1 MVVFW
6 RIFLSVAV
14 FGPVGASQ
22 MKLNPIT
29 DTIMKRIHQQLSLE
43 QKIQM
48 LKEDFLDRD
57 QTTFVKIRR
66 TGRLGWES
74 SIPEGTP
81 YSDYI
86 LSPASDEDL
95 IKNSYRLAED
105 MIKVMD
111 TPFKVRVRI
120 SPDGSRTDGKT
131 VWVATEVFDDID
143 LPIGN
148 RIDTFLGLTIHE
160 GCHLLYT
167 DFSAYKGLTNRI
179 VKFLENILEDERI
192 ERVLG
197 QQKPGLANFL
207 KASKYYYFDRYV
219 QKLSQDPDKQVQD
232 TFSRLMNCIIS
243 LVRYPKTVNEADL
256 AEFADTLM
264 KVRPLLTP
272 YPESTLQCIEVAEK
286 IYDII
291 KEYLNEQEK
300 ERQSALEQNQQSDDQ
315 SQSGESSSQ
324 SGESG
329 NGNPSG
335 QGSSKKM
342 TSRQIAKKVEQDM
355 NDVFD
360 SIKEALESLT
370 GDPTKSSISADS
382 QSETV
387 KADRNLVGKICE
399 GRAERGTQSGTVVM
413 KSMPVMDK
421 YNDSLS
427 RVRRYIPAISKSLK
441 CSSME
446 YKLIHKGM
454 RSGMLDTGK
463 IAEAFQGVP
472 TVYMR
477 EGQVKSDRIA
487 VCILIDESGSMYGE
501 GETAAR
507 DTAVLLNE
515 AVGTLQ
521 NVDLY
526 IYGHSTDGGTALYVY
541 REKNYH
547 PKYALGGTDSRWG
560 NNDGTAIREAAAR
573 VRRHTQENVLF
584 FMISDGA
591 PNESVE
597 QVRQAVLDVEKQG
610 FAIVAVSIE
619 PTYDPS
625 LMYHRNVNLT
635 DMSTL
640 AVDLG
645 KMVKKA
651 ITDNTNR
658 KIQ

>member
-1 MVVFW
+1 
-6 RIFLSVAV
+6 
-14 FGPVGASQ
+14 

-29 DTIMKRIHQQLSLE
+29 DNIMKRIHQMSLE
-43 QKIQM
+43 EKMQM

-86 LSPASDEDL
+86 LSPASDEEL

-120 SPDGSRTDGKT
+120 SPDSSRTDGKT
-131 VWVATEVFDDID
+131 VWVATEVFDDTD

-179 VKFLENILEDERI
+179 VKFLENLLEDERI

-219 QKLSQDPDKQVQD
+219 QKVAQDPERQATD

-591 PNESVE
+591 PNESVQE
-597 QVRQAVLDVEKQG
+597 VRQAVLDVEKQG

-619 PTYDPS
+619 PQYDPS
-625 LMYHRNVNLT
+625 LMYHRNVNLS
-635 DMSTL
+635 DMSRL

-651 ITDNTNR
+651 IEDNTKR

>member
-14 FGPVGASQ
+14 IGPVGASQ

-86 LSPASDEDL
+86 LSPASDEEL

-120 SPDGSRTDGKT
+120 SPDSSRTDGKT
-131 VWVATEVFDDID
+131 VWVATEVFDDTD

-167 DFSAYKGLTNRI
+167 DFSSYKGLTNRV

-300 ERQSALEQNQQSDDQ
+300 ERQSASEQNQQSDDQ

-335 QGSSKKM
+335 QGNSKKM

-640 AVDLG
+640 AIDLG

-651 ITDNTNR
+651 IADNTNR

>member
-1 MVVFW
+1 
-6 RIFLSVAV
+6 
-14 FGPVGASQ
+14 

-29 DTIMKRIHQQLSLE
+29 DTIMKRIHQMSLE
-43 QKIQM
+43 EKIQT

-86 LSPASDEDL
+86 LSPASDEEL
-95 IKNSYRLAED
+95 IRNSYRLAED

-120 SPDGSRTDGKT
+120 SPDSSRTDGKT
-131 VWVATEVFDDID
+131 VWVATEVFDDTD

-179 VKFLENILEDERI
+179 VKFLENLLEDERI

-219 QKLSQDPDKQVQD
+219 QKVAQNPERQATD

-272 YPESTLQCIEVAEK
+272 YPGSTLQCIEVAEK
-286 IYDII
+286 IYEII
-291 KEYLNEQEK
+291 KDHLTEEEK
-300 ERQSALEQNQQSDDQ
+300 DRQKQPQPGQ
-315 SQSGESSSQ
+315 GEPTDGQPQDSE
-324 SGESG
+324 ESG
-329 NGNPSG
+329 NSGQSG
-335 QGSSKKM
+335 QGQKKM
-342 TSRQIAKKVEQDM
+342 TSRQIARKVEQDM

-370 GDPTKSSISADS
+370 GNPAKSSVSAES

-387 KADRNLVGKICE
+387 KANRNLIGKICE
-399 GRAERGTQSGTVVM
+399 GRAERGTQGDTVVM
-413 KSMPVMDK
+413 KAMPVMDK
-421 YNDSLS
+421 YNDSLA

-446 YKLIHKGM
+446 YKLIHRGM

-487 VCILIDESGSMYGE
+487 VCILIDESGSMYGD

-515 AVGTLQ
+515 AIGTLQ

-541 REKNYH
+541 REKSYR

-573 VRRHTQENVLF
+573 VRRHTKENVLF

-597 QVRQAVLDVEKQG
+597 TVRQAVLDVEKQG

-651 ITDNTNR
+651 IADNTNR

>member
-1 MVVFW
+1 
-6 RIFLSVAV
+6 
-14 FGPVGASQ
+14 
-22 MKLNPIT
+22 
-29 DTIMKRIHQQLSLE
+29 MKRIHQNLTTE

-48 LKEDFLDRD
+48 LTTDFLDRD

-81 YSDYI
+81 YSDYM
-86 LSPASDEDL
+86 LSPASDEEL

-105 MIKVMD
+105 MIKIMD
-111 TPFKVRVRI
+111 TPEKVIVRI
-120 SPDGSRTDGKT
+120 SPDGSKTNGKII
-131 VWVATEVFDDID
+131 WVATEVFDDTD

-148 RIDTFLGLTIHE
+148 RIDTFLGLAIHE
-160 GCHLLYT
+160 GCHVLYT
-167 DFSAYKGLTNRI
+167 DFSAYKGVTNGI
-179 VKFLENILEDERI
+179 VKFIENILEDERI
-192 ERVLG
+192 ERELG
-197 QQKPGLANFL
+197 HKKPGLANFL
-207 KASKYYYFDRYV
+207 KASKYYYFDRYS
-219 QKLSQDPDKQVQD
+219 QKMKDEGKTEGLE
-232 TFSRLMNCIIS
+232 TFPRLMNAIIS
-243 LVRYPKTVNEADL
+243 LVRYPKTVEMTDL
-256 AEFADTLM
+256 EEFADTLLQ
-264 KVRPLLTP
+264 VRELLTP
-272 YPESTLQCIEVAEK
+272 YPASTAQCVETAEK
-286 IYDII
+286 IFDII
-291 KEYLNEQEK
+291 KQYLLDEEK
-300 ERQSALEQNQQSDDQ
+300 EKQKQQASDGMQDGQPSDESGEGDGSSGQ
-315 SQSGESSSQ
+315 SQQPQIG
-324 SGESG
+324 
-329 NGNPSG
+329 G
-335 QGSSKKM
+335 QQPKPKKM

-370 GDPTKSSISADS
+370 GDPAKSNIASDS

-399 GRAERGTQSGTVVM
+399 GRAERGTQKGCVVIKEKPYKDRYM
-413 KSMPVMDK
+413 
-421 YNDSLS
+421 DSLA
-427 RVRRYIPAISKSLK
+427 RVRKYIPAISKSLK

-446 YKLIHKGM
+446 YKLIHRGM

-487 VCILIDESGSMYGE
+487 VCILIDESGSMYGD

-515 AVGTLQ
+515 AIGTLQ

-541 REKNYH
+541 REKSFC
-547 PKYALGGTDSRWG
+547 PKYALGSTDSRWG

-573 VRRHTQENVLF
+573 VRKHTKENVLF

-597 QVRQAVLDVEKQG
+597 TVRQAVLDVEKQG

-619 PTYDPS
+619 PQYDPS

-635 DMSTL
+635 DMSRL

-651 ITDNTNR
+651 IADNTNR

>member
-1 MVVFW
+1 
-6 RIFLSVAV
+6 
-14 FGPVGASQ
+14 
-22 MKLNPIT
+22 
-29 DTIMKRIHQQLSLE
+29 
-43 QKIQM
+43 M
-48 LKEDFLDRD
+48 LTTDFLDRD

-81 YSDYI
+81 YSDYM
-86 LSPASDEDL
+86 LSPASDEEL

-105 MIKVMD
+105 MIKIMD
-111 TPFKVRVRI
+111 TPVKVRLRI

-131 VWVATEVFDDID
+131 VWVATEVFDDAD

-160 GCHLLYT
+160 GCHVLYT
-167 DFSAYKGLTNRI
+167 DFGAYKGVTNRV

-192 ERVLG
+192 ERELG
-197 QQKPGLANFL
+197 EQKPGLANFL

-219 QKLSQDPDKQVQD
+219 QKMAEKPQDQAQS
-232 TFSRLMNCIIS
+232 TFSRLLNCIIS
-243 LVRYPKTVNEADL
+243 LVRYPKTVNMDDL
-256 AEFADTLM
+256 NEFADSLLQ
-264 KVRPLLTP
+264 VRPLLTP
-272 YPESTLQCIEVAEK
+272 YPTSTVQCVETAEK
-286 IYDII
+286 IFELI
-291 KEYLNEQEK
+291 KDYLKDEEK
-300 ERQSALEQNQQSDDQ
+300 ERQKQEQQQQGAGDGQPQDGTQESEGS
-315 SQSGESSSQ
+315 SQGGSSSG
-324 SGESG
+324 S
-329 NGNPSG
+329 
-335 QGSSKKM
+335 GSSGKASGKKM
-342 TSRQIAKKVEQDM
+342 TARQIAKKVEQDI

-360 SIKEALESLT
+360 QIAEALNDLT
-370 GDPTKSSISADS
+370 AEPEKSTISSDS

-399 GRAERGTQSGTVVM
+399 GRAERGTQKGCVVIKEKPYKDRYM
-413 KSMPVMDK
+413 
-421 YNDSLS
+421 DSLS
-427 RVRRYIPAISKSLK
+427 RVRKYIPAISKSLR

-477 EGQVKSDRIA
+477 EGQVKSDRIS

-515 AVGTLQ
+515 ALDSLP

-541 REKNYH
+541 REKSFR
-547 PKYALGGTDSRWG
+547 PKYALGSTDSRWG
-560 NNDGTAIREAAAR
+560 NNDGTAIREAASR
-573 VRRHTQENVLF
+573 VRKHTKENCLF

-591 PNESVE
+591 PNESVQ
-597 QVRQAVLDVEKQG
+597 QVRQAVVDVEKQG
-610 FAIVAVSIE
+610 FAIVAVSIA
-619 PTYDPS
+619 PQYDPS

-635 DMSTL
+635 DMSRL

-651 ITDNTNR
+651 ISDNSKR

>member
-1 MVVFW
+1 
-6 RIFLSVAV
+6 
-14 FGPVGASQ
+14 

-29 DTIMKRIHQQLSLE
+29 DNIMKRIHQMSLE
-43 QKIQM
+43 EKMQM

-86 LSPASDEDL
+86 LAPASDEEL
-95 IKNSYRLAED
+95 IRNSYRLAED
-105 MIKVMD
+105 MLKVMD

-120 SPDGSRTDGKT
+120 SPDSSRTDGKT
-131 VWVATEVFDDID
+131 VWVATEVFDDTD

-167 DFSAYKGLTNRI
+167 DFSAYQGLTNRI
-179 VKFLENILEDERI
+179 VKFLENLLEDERI

-219 QKLSQDPDKQVQD
+219 QKVAQDPDRQATD

-286 IYDII
+286 IYEII
-291 KEYLNEQEK
+291 KDHLTDEEK
-300 ERQSALEQNQQSDDQ
+300 DSQKQ
-315 SQSGESSSQ
+315 SQPGQGEPTDGQ
-324 SGESG
+324 PQDSGESG
-329 NGNPSG
+329 SSGQSG
-335 QGSSKKM
+335 QGPKKM

-370 GDPTKSSISADS
+370 GDPAKSSVSAES

-387 KADRNLVGKICE
+387 KANRNLVGKICE
-399 GRAERGTQSGTVVM
+399 GRAERGTQGDTVVM
-413 KSMPVMDK
+413 KAMPVMDK
-421 YNDSLS
+421 YNDSLA

-446 YKLIHKGM
+446 YKLIHRGM

-487 VCILIDESGSMYGE
+487 VCILIDESGSMYGD

-515 AVGTLQ
+515 AIGTLQ

-541 REKNYH
+541 REKSYR

-573 VRRHTQENVLF
+573 VRRHTKENVLF

-597 QVRQAVLDVEKQG
+597 MVRQAVLDVEKQG

-651 ITDNTNR
+651 IADNTNR

>member
-1 MVVFW
+1 M
-6 RIFLSVAV
+6 
-14 FGPVGASQ
+14 
-22 MKLNPIT
+22 
-29 DTIMKRIHQQLSLE
+29 SLE
-43 QKIQM
+43 QKIQT

-81 YSDYI
+81 YSDYM
-86 LSPASDEDL
+86 LSPASDEEL

-120 SPDGSRTDGKT
+120 SPDGSRTDCKT
-131 VWVATEVFDDID
+131 VWVATEVFDDTD

-167 DFSAYKGLTNRI
+167 DFGAYKGLTNRI
-179 VKFLENILEDERI
+179 VKFLENLLEDERI

-197 QQKPGLANFL
+197 EQKPGLANFL

-219 QKLSQDPDKQVQD
+219 QKMAQNPDQQQLE
-232 TFSRLMNCIIS
+232 TFARLLNCIIS
-243 LVRYPKTVNEADL
+243 LVRYPKTVNEADM

-264 KVRPLLTP
+264 QVRPLLTP
-272 YPESTLQCIEVAEK
+272 YPESTQQCIEVAEK
-286 IYDII
+286 IYEII
-291 KEYLNEQEK
+291 KDYLKEEEK
-300 ERQSALEQNQQSDDQ
+300 QKQQQQSAGGQGDPQDD
-315 SQSGESSSQ
+315 SQESSGESQLGS
-324 SGESG
+324 ESG
-329 NGNPSG
+329 SENSG
-335 QGSSKKM
+335 ATSSKKM
-342 TSRQIAKKVEQDM
+342 NSRQLAKKVEQDM

-370 GDPTKSSISADS
+370 GEPEKSNITSDS
-382 QSETV
+382 QSQTV

-399 GRAERGTQSGTVVM
+399 GRAERGTQKGCVVI
-413 KSMPVMDK
+413 KEKPYKDK
-421 YNDSLS
+421 YMDSLS
-427 RVRRYIPAISKSLK
+427 RVRKYIPAISKSLK

-477 EGQVKSDRIA
+477 EGQVKSDRIS

-515 AVGTLQ
+515 AIGTLQ

-541 REKNYH
+541 REKSFS
-547 PKYALGGTDSRWG
+547 PKYALGSTDSRWG

-573 VRRHTQENVLF
+573 VRKHTNENCLF

-597 QVRQAVLDVEKQG
+597 TVRQAVIDVEKQG

-619 PTYDPS
+619 PQYDPS

-635 DMSTL
+635 DMSRL

-651 ITDNTNR
+651 IADNTNR

>member
-1 MVVFW
+1 
-6 RIFLSVAV
+6 
-14 FGPVGASQ
+14 

-29 DTIMKRIHQQLSLE
+29 DNIMNRIHQKMSLE
-43 QKIQM
+43 QKIQT

-81 YSDYI
+81 YSDYM
-86 LSPASDEDL
+86 LSPASDEEL

-131 VWVATEVFDDID
+131 VWVATEVFDDTD

-167 DFSAYKGLTNRI
+167 DFSAYQGLTNRI
-179 VKFLENILEDERI
+179 VKFLENLLEDERI

-197 QQKPGLANFL
+197 EQKPGLANFL

-219 QKLSQDPDKQVQD
+219 QKMSQKEDQQQLD
-232 TFSRLMNCIIS
+232 TFPRLLNCIIS
-243 LVRYPKTVNEADL
+243 LVRYPKTVNETDL

-264 KVRPLLTP
+264 QVRPLLTP
-272 YPESTLQCIEVAEK
+272 YPESTQQCIEVAEK
-286 IYDII
+286 IYEII
-291 KEYLNEQEK
+291 KDYLNEEEK
-300 ERQSALEQNQQSDDQ
+300 QKQKESA
-315 SQSGESSSQ
+315 SGEDDPKDGQ
-324 SGESG
+324 PQPGSG
-329 NGNPSG
+329 
-335 QGSSKKM
+335 KKM
-342 TSRQIAKKVEQDM
+342 TSRQISKKVEQDM

-370 GDPTKSSISADS
+370 GDPEKSNITSDS
-382 QSETV
+382 QSQTV

-399 GRAERGTQSGTVVM
+399 GRAERGTQKGCIVIKEKPYKDRYM
-413 KSMPVMDK
+413 
-421 YNDSLS
+421 DSLS
-427 RVRRYIPAISKSLK
+427 RVRKYIPAISKSLK
-441 CSSME
+441 SSSME
-446 YKLIHKGM
+446 YKLIHRGM

-515 AVGTLQ
+515 AIGTLQ

-526 IYGHSTDGGTALYVY
+526 IYGHSTDGGTALYIY
-541 REKNYH
+541 RENSYR

-573 VRRHTQENVLF
+573 VRKYTKENVLF

-597 QVRQAVLDVEKQG
+597 EVRQAVLDVEKQG

-619 PTYDPS
+619 PQYDPS

-635 DMSTL
+635 DMSRL
-640 AVDLG
+640 AVELG

-651 ITDNTNR
+651 IADNTNR

>member
-14 FGPVGASQ
+14 IGPVGASQ

-29 DTIMKRIHQQLSLE
+29 DNIMKRIHQMSLE

-81 YSDYI
+81 YSDYM
-86 LSPASDEDL
+86 LSPASDEEL
-95 IKNSYRLAED
+95 IKNSYGLAED

-131 VWVATEVFDDID
+131 VWVATEVFDDVD

-167 DFSAYKGLTNRI
+167 DFGAYKGLTNRI
-179 VKFLENILEDERI
+179 VKFLENLLEDERI

-197 QQKPGLANFL
+197 EQKPGLANFL

-219 QKLSQDPDKQVQD
+219 HKMSQNQDQQQLD
-232 TFSRLMNCIIS
+232 TFARLLNCIIS

-256 AEFADTLM
+256 AEFAETLM
-264 KVRPLLTP
+264 QVRPLLTP
-272 YPESTLQCIEVAEK
+272 YPESTQQCIEVAEK
-286 IYDII
+286 IYEII
-291 KEYLNEQEK
+291 KDYLNEEEK
-300 ERQSALEQNQQSDDQ
+300 QKQKQQQKASESGEGDPQDGQ
-315 SQSGESSSQ
+315 PQSG
-324 SGESG
+324 SG
-329 NGNPSG
+329 
-335 QGSSKKM
+335 KKM
-342 TSRQIAKKVEQDM
+342 TSKQISKKVEQDM

-370 GDPTKSSISADS
+370 GDPEKSNITSDS
-382 QSETV
+382 QSQTV

-399 GRAERGTQSGTVVM
+399 GRAERGTQKGSVVM
-413 KSMPVMDK
+413 KAMPVMDK

-427 RVRRYIPAISKSLK
+427 RVRKYIPAISKSLR

-446 YKLIHKGM
+446 YKLIHRGM

-515 AVGTLQ
+515 AIGTLQ

-526 IYGHSTDGGTALYVY
+526 IYGHSTDGGTALYIY
-541 REKNYH
+541 RENSYR

-573 VRRHTQENVLF
+573 VRKYTKENVLF

-597 QVRQAVLDVEKQG
+597 EVRQAVLDVEKQG

-619 PTYDPS
+619 PQYDPS
-625 LMYHRNVNLT
+625 LMYHRNVNLS
-635 DMSTL
+635 DMSRL

-651 ITDNTNR
+651 IEDNTKR

>member
-1 MVVFW
+1 M
-6 RIFLSVAV
+6 
-14 FGPVGASQ
+14 
-22 MKLNPIT
+22 
-29 DTIMKRIHQQLSLE
+29 
-43 QKIQM
+43 
-48 LKEDFLDRD
+48 
-57 QTTFVKIRR
+57 
-66 TGRLGWES
+66 
-74 SIPEGTP
+74 
-81 YSDYI
+81 
-86 LSPASDEDL
+86 
-95 IKNSYRLAED
+95 
-105 MIKVMD
+105 
-111 TPFKVRVRI
+111 
-120 SPDGSRTDGKT
+120 
-131 VWVATEVFDDID
+131 
-143 LPIGN
+143 
-148 RIDTFLGLTIHE
+148 
-160 GCHLLYT
+160 
-167 DFSAYKGLTNRI
+167 
-179 VKFLENILEDERI
+179 
-192 ERVLG
+192 
-197 QQKPGLANFL
+197 
-207 KASKYYYFDRYV
+207 
-219 QKLSQDPDKQVQD
+219 
-232 TFSRLMNCIIS
+232 
-243 LVRYPKTVNEADL
+243 
-256 AEFADTLM
+256 
-264 KVRPLLTP
+264 
-272 YPESTLQCIEVAEK
+272 AEK
-286 IYDII
+286 IYEII
-291 KEYLNEQEK
+291 KDHLTEEEK
-300 ERQSALEQNQQSDDQ
+300 DRQKQ
-315 SQSGESSSQ
+315 SQPGQGEPTDGQ
-324 SGESG
+324 PQDSGESG
-329 NGNPSG
+329 SSGQSG
-335 QGSSKKM
+335 QGQKKM

-370 GDPTKSSISADS
+370 GDPAKSSVSAES

-387 KADRNLVGKICE
+387 KANRNLVGKICE
-399 GRAERGTQSGTVVM
+399 GRAERGTQGDTVVM
-413 KSMPVMDK
+413 KAMPVMDK
-421 YNDSLS
+421 YNDSLA

-446 YKLIHKGM
+446 YKLIHRGM

-487 VCILIDESGSMYGE
+487 VCILIDESGSMYGD

-515 AVGTLQ
+515 AIGTLQ

-541 REKNYH
+541 REKSYR

-573 VRRHTQENVLF
+573 VRRHTKENVLF

-597 QVRQAVLDVEKQG
+597 TVRQAVLDVEKQG

-651 ITDNTNR
+651 IADNTNR

>member
-1 MVVFW
+1 
-6 RIFLSVAV
+6 
-14 FGPVGASQ
+14 

-29 DTIMKRIHQQLSLE
+29 DTIMKRIHQQMSLE

-86 LSPASDEDL
+86 LSPASDEEL

-120 SPDGSRTDGKT
+120 SPDSSRTDGKT
-131 VWVATEVFDDID
+131 VWVATEVFDDAD

-167 DFSAYKGLTNRI
+167 DFSSYKGLTNRI

-219 QKLSQDPDKQVQD
+219 QKLSQDPERLATD

-286 IYDII
+286 IYEII
-291 KEYLNEQEK
+291 KDHLTEEEK
-300 ERQSALEQNQQSDDQ
+300 DRQKQ
-315 SQSGESSSQ
+315 SQPGQGEPTDGQPQDSE
-324 SGESG
+324 ESG
-329 NGNPSG
+329 NSGHSG
-335 QGSSKKM
+335 QGQKKM

-360 SIKEALESLT
+360 SIKEALKSLT
-370 GDPTKSSISADS
+370 GDPTKSSVSAES

-387 KADRNLVGKICE
+387 KANRNLVGKICE
-399 GRAERGTQSGTVVM
+399 GRAERGTQADTVVM
-413 KSMPVMDK
+413 KAMPVMDK
-421 YNDSLS
+421 YNDSLA

-446 YKLIHKGM
+446 YKLIHRGM

-487 VCILIDESGSMYGE
+487 VCILIDESGSMYGD

-515 AVGTLQ
+515 AIGTLQ

-541 REKNYH
+541 REKSYR

-573 VRRHTQENVLF
+573 VRRHTTENVLF

-597 QVRQAVLDVEKQG
+597 TVRQAVLDVEKQG

-651 ITDNTNR
+651 IADNTNR